1 MRQHHVIV
9 SFGKDDEF
17 DFKVP
22 ATEPGGQAADEA
34 RQWFDREFAALE
46 ADVATPV
53 GKVLLADRI
62 LSIAK
67 YSGAP
72 RFRDDR
78 NWAEQ
83 FARSAAALLA
93 RDVIK
98 VDVENYSVGF

>member
-1 MRQHHVIV
+1 MRQRHVIV
-9 SFGKDDEF
+9 SFGKDGEF

-22 ATEPGGQAADEA
+22 ESETGAQAAEAA
-34 RQWFDREFAALE
+34 RQWFDREFGALE

-62 LSIAK
+62 LSVAK
-67 YSGAP
+67 YSGAR
-72 RFRDDR
+72 RFRDEAA
-78 NWAEQ
+78 WAEQ
-83 FARSAAALLA
+83 FARSTAALLA

>member
-9 SFGKDDEF
+9 SFGKDGEF

-22 ATEPGGQAADEA
+22 ASETGGKAADAA
-34 RQWFDREFAALE
+34 RQWFDREFVALE

-62 LSIAK
+62 LSVAK
-67 YSGAP
+67 YSGAR
-72 RFRDDR
+72 RFRDEAA
-78 NWAEQ
+78 WAEQ
-83 FARSAAALLA
+83 FARNTAALLA